1 MNELSKL
8 DGPPEPFS
16 AADLPTTVEEWEE
29 FHAALL
35 RLPRVNYLH
44 AAWLLAR
51 TSLYFLVRFVLSVSE
66 FVGEDGKPV
75 VARPFVLKLCNEV
88 QADYNGVLDIAARG
102 HFKSTIKTLAL
113 PIQVLLNAPETTI
126 GIFSYTRALSK
137 KFLNQIKVEMEQN
150 QFLQSLSWDYAR
162 GKQLFWSDPV
172 KEAPTWSQ
180 LEGLVINRSG
190 NSKEASVEAWGLIE
204 SMPVGRHFRLRLYDD
219 VVVPETV
226 NTPELIQKAVSAL
239 SMSQA
244 LGMPG
249 GQVTYTGTF
258 YAHSD
263 PHCELLRQGVSLRL
277 NPCYEIVSLVRDEID
292 GQITHLE
299 LDPEKPVL
307 FTRQELDDYVRGFL
321 PREVGTQMYCDPRAG
336 EVTGFEEDW
345 IQHYDGDPEEE
356 GRNKNIYILV
366 DAANSK
372 KKGSSYTSMW
382 VVGVGSDGNYYI
394 LDGVR
399 DRLNLDERTSELF
412 RLHRKWEPY
421 ECRYERYG
429 MMVDI
434 PHIRNAQ
441 EREGYRF
448 RIREVGGKAAKDDR
462 IERLVPLFAASR
474 FYMPRKIRKARL
486 DGTKYDLIHEFKNEE
501 LLKWPACTYRDMLD
515 SLSRIAEP
523 DMPLVFP
530 KSTAHKRD
538 RWYEDEEVSRPTG
551 SWMVASLLMG
561 AVLPWVG

>member
-1 MNELSKL
+1 MNELADLS
-8 DGPPEPFS
+8 GEPEPFS
-16 AADLPTTVEEWEE
+16 ASDLPGTVEEWEE
-29 FHAALL
+29 YHRQLL
-35 RLPRVNYLH
+35 KLPRVQYLH
-44 AAWLLAR
+44 ACWLLAR
-51 TSLYFLVRFVLSVSE
+51 TSLFFLVRFVLSCSE
-66 FVGEDGKPV
+66 WQDEDGRPMM
-75 VARPFVLKLCNEV
+75 ARPFALNLCNEA

-137 KFLNQIKVEMEQN
+137 RFLGLIKQEMEQN
-150 QFLQSLSWDYAR
+150 EFLKALSWDYAR
-162 GKQLFWSDPV
+162 GKQLFWADPH
-172 KEAPTWSQ
+172 KEAPPPWSQ
-180 LEGLVINRSG
+180 ESITINRSG
-190 NSKEASVEAWGLIE
+190 TSKEASIEAWGLIE

-263 PHCELLRQGVSLRL
+263 PHCELLRQGVRLRL
-277 NPCYEIVSLVRDEID
+277 NPCYEILSLVRDEID

-299 LDPEKPVL
+299 LDPERPVL
-307 FTRQELDDYVRGFL
+307 FTRQELDDYVKGFL
-321 PREVGTQMYCDPRAG
+321 PKEIGTQMYCDPRAG

-345 IQHYDGDPEEE
+345 IEYYDQEPEEE
-356 GRNKNIYILV
+356 GRGKNIYITV

-382 VVGVGSDGNYYI
+382 VIGVGRDGNYYV

-399 DRLNLDERTSELF
+399 DRLNLDERTATLF
-412 RLHRKWEPY
+412 ALHRKWRPY
-421 ECRYERYG
+421 EVRYERYG

-434 PHIRNAQ
+434 PHIKSMQN
-441 EREGYRF
+441 REGYRF
-448 RIREVGGKAAKDDR
+448 RIREVGGTTAKDDR
-462 IERLVPLFAASR
+462 IERLVPLFSAGR
-474 FYMPRKIRKARL
+474 FYLPRQLRKRRQ
-486 DGTKYDLIHEFKNEE
+486 DGTKYDLVHEFRGEE
-501 LLKWPACTYRDMLD
+501 LLRWPSCTYKDMLD
-515 SLSRIAEP
+515 SLARIAEP
-523 DMPLVFP
+523 DMPVVFP
-530 KSTAHKRD
+530 KTTAHNRD
-538 RWYEDEEVSRPTG
+538 REPYSYDPEPQRGT
-551 SWMVASLLMG
+551 WMSA
-561 AVLPWVG
+561 